1 MKSDREFL
9 DGMYKKAEKV
19 DIAKTVSNEDISLLK
34 NIGKRKISYVP
45 RRAVQFAGSFAV
57 LVLIFSVSGMI
68 SQTGNQKDPRI
79 VPRVVSGVMDLTEDH
94 PLIQQATEILEV
106 EAEKKEKSIP
116 LTVVGTY
123 KKSGN
128 EPLLASFLEKNE
140 LGIQEGQKAIL
151 FLKVKDGQV
160 QVLDVFY
167 WEEEIGSFI
176 NVFRETLTRD
186 QLEKVKQ

>member
-9 DGMYKKAEKV
+9 DGIYKKAEKV

-34 NIGKRKISYVP
+34 NMGKRKISYVP

-68 SQTGNQKDPRI
+68 PQTGNQKDPRI
-79 VPRVVSGVMDLTEDH
+79 VPRVASGVMDLTEDH

-106 EAEKKEKSIP
+106 EAEKIEKSIP
-116 LTVVGTY
+116 LSVVGTY
-123 KKSGN
+123 KKSGK
-128 EPLLASFLEKNE
+128 EPLSTSFLEKNE

-151 FLKVKDGQV
+151 FLKV
-160 QVLDVFY
+160 
-167 WEEEIGSFI
+167 
-176 NVFRETLTRD
+176 
-186 QLEKVKQ
+186 